1 MRAVGARW
9 VFAVSNQVDR
19 LPGRVDAVA
28 DGLAV
33 SIPVTLKH
41 RQGAVIIE
49 PLGETKV
56 AGRIDRA
63 LVRGMALATSWA
75 SRLAS
80 GEASSLKAIAGSEG
94 YCEHYAARLLPLA
107 WLAPDLVELILQG
120 RQPPTISLGALTR
133 KPLPII
139 WEAQRE
145 MFYGLGAR
153 KSQAA

>member
-1 MRAVGARW
+1 MEIGLRAD
-9 VFAVSNQVDR
+9 AVSNLIDR
-19 LPGRVDAVA
+19 FPGRVDVVA
-28 DGLAV
+28 DGVAV

-80 GEASSLKAIAGSEG
+80 GEASSLKAIALSEG

-107 WLAPDLVELILQG
+107 WLAPDLVEMILHG
-120 RQPPTISLGALTR
+120 HQPPAMSLGAMTR
-133 KPLPII
+133 RPIPI
-139 WEAQRE
+139 LWEAQRE
-145 MFYGLGAR
+145 LFFGLGAR
-153 KSQAA
+153 KSEAA